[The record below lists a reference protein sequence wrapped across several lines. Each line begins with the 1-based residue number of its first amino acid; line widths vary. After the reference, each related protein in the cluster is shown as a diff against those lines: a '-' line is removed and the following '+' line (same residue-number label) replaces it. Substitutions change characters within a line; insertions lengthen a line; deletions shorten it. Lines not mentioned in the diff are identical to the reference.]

1 MSTFWDNLKETT
13 RDLADKTNEA
23 LESGKLKLEI
33 TGYKRKI
40 DRCHR
45 EIGEMVARAYE
56 GEADTYDLDNP
67 AMRALMG
74 EVAAYKRAIE
84 DLEARM
90 ATPDSE

>member
-23 LESGKLKLEI
+23 LETGKLKLEV

-45 EIGEMVARAYE
+45 EIGEMVARAFE

-74 EVAAYKRAIE
+74 EVSAYKRAIE

-90 ATPDSE
+90 AAPDSE